1 MRASVTTSAIAAA
14 VIGLT
19 GAIVHTQDVR
29 RPSPA
34 PNLTWE
40 TCEDMHAEYAARFE
54 GAPGFGLSRMATG
67 SMVDRSG
74 ILDLGRTKYTI
85 ASIELV
91 GLLRSETPVV
101 YEAVY
106 HNMPLDSIRSR
117 TRAMTDFERTALAS
131 FRGGGD
137 MAIAP
142 PDDSGVLHCMGT
154 LRAKHSCVQC
164 HQTKKDGELLGAF
177 SYTLRP
183 QPQR

>member
-1 MRASVTTSAIAAA
+1 MSASVTTSAIAAA

-29 RPSPA
+29 RPSAA
-34 PNLTWE
+34 PTLTWE
-40 TCEDMHAEYAARFE
+40 TCEDMHAEYTARFE
-54 GAPGFGLSRMATG
+54 SAPGFGLSRMATG

-74 ILDLGRTKYTI
+74 TLDLGRAKYTI
-85 ASIELV
+85 QSIELV
-91 GLLRSETPVV
+91 GLLRSDTPVV
-101 YEAVY
+101 YESLY
-106 HNMPLDSIRSR
+106 HNLLVDSMRSK
-117 TRAMTDFERTALAS
+117 TRAMTAFERTALAS
-131 FRGGGD
+131 FRDGGD

-164 HQTKKDGELLGAF
+164 HQSKKGGELLGAF

-183 QPQR
+183 QAPR